1 MPCRPSR
8 PLLAAL
14 LLTLATGCGG
24 GGGAGG
30 AGAMIDIHATGD
42 DPRDV
47 VFGDFDGDGNQ
58 DVAVAPYKGDAA
70 TSPEVV
76 SLFLGDGIGGLGA
89 RIAVPPTNPVVLLGS
104 ISLAVGRLNGDAID
118 DLVVVYN
125 DNDSYA
131 VALGNATPASMTA
144 SAPVALAAGGF
155 PRAAVIASLN
165 PATDA
170 LADLAIANSQTDQVV
185 IHAGNGDGTFA
196 AAPLATLDLGANT
209 SPWDLAAGDLNG
221 DTFADLAV
229 VVLQPN
235 GGGADTLH
243 QVRGFLNDGTGAF
256 SPAAGEGDTFGVQA
270 DADLALADLDGDGR
284 ADAVR
289 TLAGTD
295 QVAVFR
301 AGPNGELS
309 SHTTHSV
316 GAGPSGVAIADAT
329 GDGLLDI
336 VTSNAADATLSLLPG
351 DGSGGFGAAQTVSI
365 PAAPG
370 AVIAGDLD
378 GTTAADLVTVHPAT
392 DTLAVVRR

>member
-1 MPCRPSR
+1 
-8 PLLAAL
+8 
-14 LLTLATGCGG
+14 
-24 GGGAGG
+24 
-30 AGAMIDIHATGD
+30 MIDTHTTGD

-58 DVAVAPYKGDAA
+58 DVAVAPYKGD
-70 TSPEVV
+70 SSNNEVV
-76 SLFLGDGIGGLGA
+76 SLLLSDGIGGLGA
-89 RIAVPPTNPVVLLGS
+89 RIAVPPTNPGLVLLGS

-131 VALGNATPASMTA
+131 VVLGNATPASMTA

-165 PATDA
+165 PATDP
-170 LADLAIANSQTDQVV
+170 LADLAIANSRTDQVV

-235 GGGADTLH
+235 GGGTETLH
-243 QVRGFLNDGTGAF
+243 RVRGFLNDGSGAF
-256 SPAAGEGDTFGVQA
+256 SPAAGEDGAATVQA
-270 DADLALADLDGDGR
+270 DADIALADLNGDGR

-295 QVAVFR
+295 QVAVFL
-301 AGPNGELS
+301 AGQNGELT
-309 SHTTHSV
+309 SHTTYAV
-316 GAGPSGVAIADAT
+316 GTGPSGVAIADAT
-329 GDGLLDI
+329 GDGHFDI
-336 VTSNAADATLSLLPG
+336 VTANAADATLSILPG
-351 DGSGGFGAAQTVSI
+351 DGIGGFGAGETVSI

-370 AVIAGDLD
+370 AVAAGDLD
-378 GTTAADLVTVHPAT
+378 GTPGADLAAVHPAT
-392 DTLAVVRR
+392 DALTVVRR